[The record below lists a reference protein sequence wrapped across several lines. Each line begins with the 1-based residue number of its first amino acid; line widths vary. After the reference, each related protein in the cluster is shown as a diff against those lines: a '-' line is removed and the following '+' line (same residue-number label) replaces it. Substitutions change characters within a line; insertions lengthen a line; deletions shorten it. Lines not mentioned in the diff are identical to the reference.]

1 MGEAMTAGMHPGVQ
15 IRIDEARRNAEIP
28 PTAAHGMSYGRL
40 FRRHRPHLHLP
51 HLHLRRRSH

>member
-1 MGEAMTAGMHPGVQ
+1 MIEGIHPGVQ

-28 PTAAHGMSYGRL
+28 PTAPHGISFVRL
-40 FRRHRPHLHLP
+40 SRLHLP

>member
-1 MGEAMTAGMHPGVQ
+1 MIAGTHPGVQ

-28 PTAAHGMSYGRL
+28 SMTPRGISHARL
-40 FRRHRPHLHLP
+40 FRLHLP